1 MRAVELAFILKNGS
15 GLNDLAKTAK
25 EAGYTAVGVEGI
37 TKPVTIGDITLV
49 PRLTTKD
56 LAALKRFAGLR
67 AYLIEGADDLRGYPR
82 LRRFAHIVTVTDKA
96 LRRLG
101 PKEVEK
107 LSNLGLP
114 VELQL
119 NPLIRAIIRGQWLRG
134 LRALLLAALA
144 DRVSLAVSSG
154 GTDPRVIRPVE
165 VKRAFLEVFGLTQSH
180 SFEAVITVPSD
191 VLARVMRS

>member
-1 MRAVELAFILKNGS
+1 MRAVELAFILKTELD
-15 GLNDLAKTAK
+15 LNDLAKAAK
-25 EAGYTAVGVEGI
+25 DLGYAAVAVEGI
-37 TKPVTIGDITLV
+37 TKPANIEGVALV
-49 PRLTTKD
+49 PRLTTRD

-67 AYLIEGADDLRGYPR
+67 AYLIEGVNDLKGYPR

-114 VELQL
+114 IELQL
-119 NPLIRAIIRGQWLRG
+119 NPLIQTIIQGQWLRG
-134 LRALLLAALA
+134 LRALLLAASA
-144 DRVSLAVSSG
+144 DRVRLAVSSWA
-154 GTDPRVIRPVE
+154 TDPRVMRPVE

-191 VLARVMRS
+191 ALARVMRG